1 MYEAVILWT
10 QRDLGA
16 ASSMFAE
23 IQETTQ
29 TYGFDW
35 EDAFCCFFL
44 GSDAWLAGD
53 TTQAYEHYNRS
64 LEISRRV
71 GDLTIIAWTLIALAN
86 VSLKSGE
93 LEEATRLYEQCLA
106 IWGEQGDRHGVGA
119 VLIGLGMAAH
129 FRGDMDEA
137 QSLLAEAQTSLR
149 EGGGGQEISW
159 PLSNVPVDTSTSDL
173 LLEVTDRYQAA
184 LTLPPA
190 EWAQMVFS
198 DGEAWRAL

>member
-1 MYEAVILWT
+1 M
-10 QRDLGA
+10 LGH
-16 ASSMFAE
+16 M
-23 IQETTQ
+23 
-29 TYGFDW
+29 G
-35 EDAFCCFFL
+35 
-44 GSDAWLAGD
+44 
-53 TTQAYEHYNRS
+53 R
-64 LEISRRV
+64 
-71 GDLTIIAWTLIALAN
+71 
-86 VSLKSGE
+86 
-93 LEEATRLYEQCLA
+93 
-106 IWGEQGDRHGVGA
+106 QGDRHGVGA

-198 DGEAWRAL
+198 DGEAWRTL